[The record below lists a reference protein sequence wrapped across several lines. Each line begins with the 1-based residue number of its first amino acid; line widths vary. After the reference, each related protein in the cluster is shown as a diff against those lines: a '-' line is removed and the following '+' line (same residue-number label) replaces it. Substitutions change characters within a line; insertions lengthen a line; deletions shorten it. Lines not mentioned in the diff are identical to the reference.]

1 MIVAV
6 IVVVDRLGVAVFA
19 VTRALVASRKR
30 GGIAAAANAFFTV
43 HFLEARCRLPH
54 EFGRQ

>member
-6 IVVVDRLGVAVFA
+6 IVVVGLFGVSIFV
-19 VTRALVASRKR
+19 VTRALVTSRKR
-30 GGIAAAANAFFTV
+30 RGIAAAANAFFTV